1 MATGDARHRHDY
13 VRDFSSNT
21 DMRNGPFQP
30 TTAAAR
36 SGVADARISLHRVI
50 AVGCGGGNYSAA
62 GTAPCADTCQH
73 F

>member
-1 MATGDARHRHDY
+1 MCVT
-13 VRDFSSNT
+13 FSSNT
-21 DMRNGPFQP
+21 DMRDGAFQP

-36 SGVADARISLHRVI
+36 REAADARIWLHRVI

-62 GTAPCADTCQH
+62 GTAPYADTCQR